1 MARIS
6 PVEPPYEGD
15 VGDRLEAMMPA
26 GIPPILLFR
35 TFVKN
40 LPMAEAMGG
49 WGSYELS
56 KRLSLS
62 MRDREIVIDR
72 TCARCHCEY
81 EWGVHVAFF
90 ADRVGLTPEQVA
102 SLTRGASTDPCW
114 SDPRDRV
121 LINVADALHDVS
133 RIDDELWEDA
143 CQELNEGEVLD
154 LLMLCGWYHAIS
166 FTANGVELENEDGVP
181 RFADVLQT

>member
-1 MARIS
+1 MSRIS
-6 PVEPPYEGD
+6 PMEPPYEGD
-15 VGDRLEAMMPA
+15 VGDRLEAMMPP
-26 GIPPILLFR
+26 GVPPILLFR
-35 TFVKN
+35 TLVKN
-40 LPMAEAMGG
+40 LPMTQAMGA

-90 ADRVGLTPEQVA
+90 ADRVGLAAEQVT
-102 SLTRGASTDPCW
+102 SLTHGASTDACW
-114 SDPRDRV
+114 SSRRDRV
-121 LINVADALHDVS
+121 LIDACDALHDS
-133 RIDDELWEDA
+133 SLIDDPLWERLSDELADA
-143 CQELNEGEVLD
+143 EVLD

-166 FTANGVELENEDGVP
+166 FAANGVALSLEDGAP
-181 RFADVLQT
+181 RFADVR